1 MSVTIRDAMTD
12 PALFGEQFAA
22 DTWSAWRALLA
33 GFYGLPMDAIEAA
46 TFKALTA
53 REVPSTAH
61 DELWLVVGRRGGK
74 TMASAL
80 LAVYEAAFNDYTDRL
95 SPGEVATVMVLAAD
109 RKQSRSAFRYISGL
123 LHSNPMLERMIVRE
137 DKEAIELSNHTA
149 IEVGTASFRSVRGYT
164 VACCIADE
172 VAFWR
177 SEDSANPD
185 SEILNAIRPAMAT
198 LDGKL
203 IALSSPYARRGALW
217 DAFKRY
223 YGKEGSVLVAK
234 APSRTM
240 NPSLPERVVI
250 EAMERD
256 EAAARAEYLAEF
268 RTDVE
273 TFISRETVDA
283 CTIPDRLELPPIT
296 GIGYS
301 AFVDPSGGSKD
312 AMTLGIAHRDREVV
326 ILDAVRSR
334 KPPFSPEAVVS
345 EFALLL
351 KQYGISEVTGD
362 RYAGEFPREL
372 FRNHGIQYRLSD
384 RPASDLYRD
393 TLPLLNSGR
402 VELLDNKQLHKELI
416 GLERRTARSGKDSI
430 SHAPGSHDDLIN
442 SAAGAII
449 ESSKPRS
456 NPRIRSFVEGDPG
469 RSWRT
474 AGNDSARGCNSFG
487 SEKRVYQTDRI
498 GNYHE

>member
-1 MSVTIRDAMTD
+1 MSVTIRDLMTD
-12 PALFGEQFAA
+12 SALFGEQFGG
-22 DTWSAWRALLA
+22 DSFKAWRVLLA
-33 GFYGLPMDAIEAA
+33 GFYGLPLADDELPHWQELTGRESAPEA
-46 TFKALTA
+46 
-53 REVPSTAH
+53 AH
-61 DELWLVVGRRGGK
+61 DELYMVIGRRGGK
-74 TMASAL
+74 SQAAAL
-80 LAVYEAAFNDYTDRL
+80 LAVFHACFMDYSDRL
-95 SPGEVATVMVLAAD
+95 SPGEVATVLCLAAD
-109 RKQSRSAFRYISGL
+109 RKQSRAVFRYITGL
-123 LHSNPMLERMIVRE
+123 MNSNPMMQRLIVKESAETLELV
-137 DKEAIELSNHTA
+137 NGTV
-149 IEVGTASFRSVRGYT
+149 IEVGTASFRATRGYT
-164 VACCIADE
+164 FAAVLADE
-172 VAFWR
+172 IAFWR
-177 SEDSANPD
+177 AEDSANPD
-185 SEILNAIRPAMAT
+185 HEILNAVRPGLAT
-198 LDGKL
+198 LDGPL

-223 YGKEGSVLVAK
+223 YSKPGSVLVAK

-240 NPSLPERVVI
+240 NPSLPERIVT
-250 EAMERD
+250 EALERD

-273 TFISRETVDA
+273 TFISRETVES
-283 CTIPDRLELPPIT
+283 CTIPDRLELPPIS

-312 AMTLGIAHRDREVV
+312 AMTLGIAHKDREVV

-372 FRNHGIQYRLSD
+372 FRKQGIQYRLSD

-456 NPRIRSFVEGDPG
+456 NPRIRSLSDGEPAGC
-469 RSWRT
+469 WQT
-474 AGNDSARGCNSFG
+474 ADNGSARRCNPFG
-487 SEKRVYQTDRI
+487 SEERVFLQNER
-498 GNYHE
+498 

>member
-1 MSVTIRDAMTD
+1 MSAVTIRDVMTD
-12 PALFGEQFAA
+12 PALFGEQFSG
-22 DTWSAWRALLA
+22 DTWHQWRALLA
-33 GFYGLPMDAIEAA
+33 GFYGLPLSDAERPD
-46 TFKALTA
+46 FLSLTG
-53 REVPSTAH
+53 RLSVPASAF

-74 TMASAL
+74 SQCAAL

-109 RKQSRSAFRYISGL
+109 RKQARSAFRYISGL

-149 IEVGTASFRSVRGYT
+149 IEVHTASFRAVRGYT

-177 SEDSANPD
+177 SSEESANPD
-185 SEILNAIRPAMAT
+185 YAILQSIRPAMAT

-223 YGKEGSVLVAK
+223 YGKPGSVLVAK

-240 NPSLPERVVI
+240 NPSLPERVV
-250 EAMERD
+250 EQAYERD
-256 EAAARAEYLAEF
+256 PVAAAAEYGAQF
-268 RTDVE
+268 RSDIE

-296 GIGYS
+296 GIGYC

-312 AMTLGIAHRDREVV
+312 AMTLGIAHKDREVV

-334 KPPFSPEAVVS
+334 KPPFSPEAVVG

-430 SHAPGSHDDLIN
+430 SHAPGSHDDLVN

-456 NPRIRSFVEGDPG
+456 NPRIRSFVDGDPG

-474 AGNDSARGCNSFG
+474 AGNGSARGCNPFG
-487 SEKRVYQTDRI
+487 SEKRVYQTDRKGI
-498 GNYHE
+498 

>member
-1 MSVTIRDAMTD
+1 MITIRDLMTD
-12 PALFGEQFAA
+12 PALFGEQFGG
-22 DTWSAWRALLA
+22 DSFKAWRTLLA
-33 GFYGLPMDAIEAA
+33 GFYGLPLSDDELPHWQELTGRESAPEA
-46 TFKALTA
+46 
-53 REVPSTAH
+53 AH
-61 DELWLVVGRRGGK
+61 DELYMVIGRRGGK
-74 TMASAL
+74 SQAAAL
-80 LAVYEAAFNDYTDRL
+80 LAVFHACFMDYSDRL
-95 SPGEVATVMVLAAD
+95 SLGEVATVLCLAAD
-109 RKQSRSAFRYISGL
+109 RKQARAVFRYITGL
-123 LHSNPMLERMIVRE
+123 MNANPMLQRLIV
-137 DKEAIELSNHTA
+137 KESAETLELSNRTI
-149 IEVGTASFRSVRGYT
+149 IEVGTASFRATRGYT
-164 VACCIADE
+164 FAAVLADE
-172 VAFWR
+172 IAFWR
-177 SEDSANPD
+177 AEDSANPD
-185 SEILNAIRPAMAT
+185 HEILNAVRPGLAT
-198 LDGKL
+198 LDGPL
-203 IALSSPYARRGALW
+203 IALSSPYSRRGALW
-217 DAFKRY
+217 DAHRRY
-223 YGKEGSVLVAK
+223 HGQEGPILVAQ
-234 APSRTM
+234 APTLTM
-240 NPSLPERVVI
+240 NPSLPLRIVEQ
-250 EAMERD
+250 AYERD
-256 EAAARAEYLAEF
+256 PVAAAAEYGAQF
-268 RTDVE
+268 RSDIE

-334 KPPFSPEAVVS
+334 KPPFSPEAVVG

-402 VELLDNKQLHKELI
+402 VEMLDNKQLHKELI

-474 AGNDSARGCNSFG
+474 AGNGSARGCNPFG
-487 SEKRVYQTDRI
+487 SEKRVYQTDRKGI
-498 GNYHE
+498 